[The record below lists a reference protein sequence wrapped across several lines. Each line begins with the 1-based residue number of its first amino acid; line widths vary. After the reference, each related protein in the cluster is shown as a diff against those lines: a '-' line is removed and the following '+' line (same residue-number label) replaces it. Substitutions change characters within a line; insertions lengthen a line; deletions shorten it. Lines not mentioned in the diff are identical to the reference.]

1 MDRVWLLSWT
11 TYGSRLPGDACG
23 FVGEFFDADGK
34 VARHNEPGT
43 LPTSD
48 HPELAASARAR
59 MIGPTVWLTADQ
71 AAHLVEQFLVTAT
84 YRTWSLAAV
93 AVMAGHVHLVNGDPA
108 PEALLR
114 DFKSYGS
121 GRLNRRYGKPVS
133 GTWWTQGGS
142 RRILVGDESVR
153 AAVAYVERQE
163 KPLAVWSL
171 VPASGG
177 A

>member
-11 TYGSRLPGDACG
+11 TYGSRLPGDARG

-34 VARHNEPGT
+34 VPRRNEPGT

-48 HPELAASARAR
+48 DPELAAAAQAR

-84 YRTWSLAAV
+84 HRTWSLAAV
-93 AVMAGHVHLVNGDPA
+93 AVMAGHVHVVVGLGGDPE
-108 PEALLR
+108 PDTLLR

-121 GRLNRRYGKPVS
+121 RRLNRLFGTPPS

-142 RRILVGDESVR
+142 RRVLAGDDSVR
-153 AAVAYVERQE
+153 AAVAYVERQDH
-163 KPLAVWSL
+163 PLAVWS
-171 VPASGG
+171 VNS
-177 A
+177 